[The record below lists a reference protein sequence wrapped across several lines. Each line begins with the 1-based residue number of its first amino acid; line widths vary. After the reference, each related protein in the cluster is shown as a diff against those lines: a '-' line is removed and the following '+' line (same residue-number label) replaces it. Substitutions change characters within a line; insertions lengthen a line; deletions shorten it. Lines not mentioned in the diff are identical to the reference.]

1 MMKAHRIFLF
11 AILAVPLLVYG
22 QEPAEPFSV
31 ERFLTA
37 TGVEDREP
45 VGENTVFPAETERVY
60 SFLELRN
67 VQQDTDITFIWYAG
81 ENAVGE
87 VTLPVQQ
94 GDRWRTYS
102 YKTIGGVT
110 GEWRVELNDSE
121 GNTINSISFSV
132 E

>member
-1 MMKAHRIFLF
+1 MTKTSRIFLF
-11 AILAVPLLVYG
+11 AILAVPFLVYG
-22 QEPAEPFSV
+22 QETGEPFSV

-45 VGENTVFPAETERVY
+45 VGENTVFTAETERVY

-67 VQQDTDITFIWYAG
+67 IRLDTDITFIWYAG
-81 ENAVGE
+81 ENVVGE
-87 VTLPVQQ
+87 ITLPVQQ
-94 GDRWRTYS
+94 GDRWRTYA

-110 GEWRVELNDSE
+110 GEWRVELQDSE
-121 GNTINSISFSV
+121 GNTINSISFRV